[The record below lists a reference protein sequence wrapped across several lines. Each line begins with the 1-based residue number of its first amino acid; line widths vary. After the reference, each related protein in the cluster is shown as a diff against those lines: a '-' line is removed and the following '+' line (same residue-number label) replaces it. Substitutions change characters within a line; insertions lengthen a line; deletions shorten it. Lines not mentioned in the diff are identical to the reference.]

1 MTQILHLTCSPRGD
15 GAESSR
21 LSRRI
26 VEMLLRKYP
35 GASVVKRDIGGG
47 LPSVDAAYA
56 MSQGSAADVSQQGSM
71 ILSEELVAE
80 LESSGVVVIGTPMH
94 NLTVPAALKAWLDL
108 VVRARRTFEVTAAGK
123 VGTLADRPVFIGIAS
138 GGRFSGERAR
148 QPDFLTPYL
157 RAIFGIVGIHNLTFF
172 SIEATGRGAEAI
184 LEGRVRAED
193 AINDHFALPVQ

>member
-15 GAESSR
+15 VAESSK

-26 VEMLLRKYP
+26 VEMLIRAHA
-35 GASVVKRDIGGG
+35 GATIIKRDIGGG

-56 MSQGSAADVSQQGSM
+56 ISQGSNTDVSQDGSM
-71 ILSEELVAE
+71 ILSEELITE
-80 LESSGVVVIGTPMH
+80 LETSQVVVIGTPMH
-94 NLTVPAALKAWLDL
+94 NLTVPSALKAWLDH
-108 VVRARRTFEVTAAGK
+108 VVRARRTFRVSSAGK
-123 VGTLADRPVFIGIAS
+123 VGILADRPVYLAIAS

-172 SIEATGRGAEAI
+172 SIQGTGAGSEAI
-184 LEGRVRAED
+184 LEGRIHAED
-193 AINDHFALPVQ
+193 AINEHFALR